1 MNIEPVLPQ
10 LLCSCGSL
18 FFAVVAAV
26 FLVIL
31 IRSARQRQRLQTTLA
46 NIPLQSVAA
55 LRPGPGLVRLKGVI
69 AQVPEPVPPLLDI
82 AVVRVAIKTGRPGEE
97 DRQQMDRVQVR
108 PFLLDDGTG
117 TVWVDPTGLD
127 RFLLG
132 EGIHSGGRR
141 PGRRPAGRGASPHPG
156 WTRPGLGAARR
167 AGSHRCGNHPAE
179 GRPDRHRQSE
189 RATPGGRPGRHP
201 GHRRSDPTT
210 VHRGLGGGRF
220 AGPAHPVP
228 AVGGWHYVDPGV
240 GDAAGLILKTGHGCT
255 QILRIST
262 ASPRGLCPKG

>member
-1 MNIEPVLPQ
+1 MNVGSVLPQ
-10 LLCSCGSL
+10 LFCSCGSL

-132 EGIHSGGRR
+132 EGFIPEDADRAAALQAVGLPPTLDGPVQVWALRVGQEVTVVGTIQQR
-141 PGRRPAGRGASPHPG
+141 GDQTVIAKAKGQPLVVAPGDIPDIAVQ
-156 WTRPGLGAARR
+156 TR
-167 AGSHRCGNHPAE
+167 
-179 GRPDRHRQSE
+179 RQSTG
-189 RATPGGRPGRHP
+189 AW
-201 GHRRSDPTT
+201 
-210 VHRGLGGGRF
+210 V
-220 AGPAHPVP
+220 
-228 AVGGWHYVDPGV
+228 GV
-240 GDAAGLILKTGHGCT
+240 GLLGLLILCLLSVAGITLIRVLATLLG
-255 QILRIST
+255 S
-262 ASPRGLCPKG
+262 

>member
-10 LLCSCGSL
+10 LFCSCGSL

-26 FLVIL
+26 FVVLL
-31 IRSARQRQRLQTTLA
+31 LRSARQRQRLQTTLA

-97 DRQQMDRVQVR
+97 DRQQIDRVQVR

-132 EGIHSGGRR
+132 EGVTPEDADRAAALQAVGLPPTLDGPVQVWALRVGQEVTVVGTVQQKGDQTVIAKAKGQPLVVA
-141 PGRRPAGRGASPHPG
+141 PGDIPDIAVQ
-156 WTRPGLGAARR
+156 TR
-167 AGSHRCGNHPAE
+167 
-179 GRPDRHRQSE
+179 RQSTG
-189 RATPGGRPGRHP
+189 AW
-201 GHRRSDPTT
+201 
-210 VHRGLGGGRF
+210 V
-220 AGPAHPVP
+220 
-228 AVGGWHYVDPGV
+228 GV
-240 GDAAGLILKTGHGCT
+240 GLLGLLILCLLSVAGITLIRVLATLLG
-255 QILRIST
+255 S
-262 ASPRGLCPKG
+262 

>member
-1 MNIEPVLPQ
+1 MNVGSVLPQ
-10 LLCSCGSL
+10 LFCSCGSL

-132 EGIHSGGRR
+132 EGFIPEDADRAAALQAVGL
-141 PGRRPAGRGASPHPG
+141 PPALDGPVQVWA
-156 WTRPGLGAARR
+156 LR
-167 AGSHRCGNHPAE
+167 AGQEVTVVGTIQQRGDQTVIAKAKGQPLVVAP
-179 GRPDRHRQSE
+179 GDIPDIAVQTRRQSTG
-189 RATPGGRPGRHP
+189 AW
-201 GHRRSDPTT
+201 
-210 VHRGLGGGRF
+210 V
-220 AGPAHPVP
+220 
-228 AVGGWHYVDPGV
+228 GV
-240 GDAAGLILKTGHGCT
+240 GLLGLLILCLLSVAGITLIRVLATLLG
-255 QILRIST
+255 S
-262 ASPRGLCPKG
+262 

>member
-26 FLVIL
+26 FVVLL
-31 IRSARQRQRLQTTLA
+31 LRSARQRQRLQTTLA

-132 EGIHSGGRR
+132 EGFIPEDADRAAALQAVGLPPALDGPVQVWALRVGQEVTVVGTVQQR
-141 PGRRPAGRGASPHPG
+141 GDQTVIAKAKGQPLVVAPGDIPDIAVQ
-156 WTRPGLGAARR
+156 TR
-167 AGSHRCGNHPAE
+167 
-179 GRPDRHRQSE
+179 RQSTG
-189 RATPGGRPGRHP
+189 AW
-201 GHRRSDPTT
+201 
-210 VHRGLGGGRF
+210 V
-220 AGPAHPVP
+220 
-228 AVGGWHYVDPGV
+228 GV
-240 GDAAGLILKTGHGCT
+240 GLLGLLILCLLSVAGITLIRVLVTLLG
-255 QILRIST
+255 S
-262 ASPRGLCPKG
+262 

>member
-1 MNIEPVLPQ
+1 MNVGSVLPQ
-10 LLCSCGSL
+10 LFCSCGSL

-46 NIPLQSVAA
+46 NIPLRSVAD

-132 EGIHSGGRR
+132 EGFIPEDADR
-141 PGRRPAGRGASPHPG
+141 AAALQAV
-156 WTRPGLGAARR
+156 GLPPTLDGPVQVWALR
-167 AGSHRCGNHPAE
+167 AGQEVTVVGTSPAE

-189 RATPGGRPGRHP
+189 GPAPGGRPGRHP

-210 VHRGLGGGRF
+210 VHR
-220 AGPAHPVP
+220 AWV
-228 AVGGWHYVDPGV
+228 GV
-240 GDAAGLILKTGHGCT
+240 GLLGLLILCLLSVAGITLIRVLATLLG
-255 QILRIST
+255 S
-262 ASPRGLCPKG
+262 

>member
-1 MNIEPVLPQ
+1 MNVGSVLPQ
-10 LLCSCGSL
+10 LFCSCGSL

-108 PFLLDDGTG
+108 PFLLDDDTG

-132 EGIHSGGRR
+132 EGFIPEDADRAAALQAVGL
-141 PGRRPAGRGASPHPG
+141 PPALDGPVQVWA
-156 WTRPGLGAARR
+156 LR
-167 AGSHRCGNHPAE
+167 AGQEVTVVGTIQQRGDQTVIAKAKGQPLVVAP
-179 GRPDRHRQSE
+179 GDIPDIAVQTRRQSTG
-189 RATPGGRPGRHP
+189 AW
-201 GHRRSDPTT
+201 
-210 VHRGLGGGRF
+210 V
-220 AGPAHPVP
+220 
-228 AVGGWHYVDPGV
+228 GV
-240 GDAAGLILKTGHGCT
+240 GLLGLLILCLLSVAGITLIRVLATLLG
-255 QILRIST
+255 S
-262 ASPRGLCPKG
+262 

>member
-1 MNIEPVLPQ
+1 MNVGSVLPQ
-10 LLCSCGSL
+10 LFCSCGSL

-46 NIPLQSVAA
+46 NIPLRSVAD

-132 EGIHSGGRR
+132 EGFIPEDADRAAALQAVGLPPTLDGPVQVWALRVGQEVTVVGTIQQR
-141 PGRRPAGRGASPHPG
+141 GDQTVIAKAKGQPLVVAPGDIPDIAVQ
-156 WTRPGLGAARR
+156 TR
-167 AGSHRCGNHPAE
+167 
-179 GRPDRHRQSE
+179 RQSTG
-189 RATPGGRPGRHP
+189 AW
-201 GHRRSDPTT
+201 
-210 VHRGLGGGRF
+210 V
-220 AGPAHPVP
+220 
-228 AVGGWHYVDPGV
+228 GV
-240 GDAAGLILKTGHGCT
+240 GLLGLLILCLLSVAGITLIRVLATLLG
-255 QILRIST
+255 S
-262 ASPRGLCPKG
+262 

>member
-1 MNIEPVLPQ
+1 MNVGSVFPQ
-10 LLCSCGSL
+10 LFCSCGSL

-132 EGIHSGGRR
+132 EGFIPEDADRAAALQAVGLPPTLDGPVQVWALRVGQEVTVVGTVQQR
-141 PGRRPAGRGASPHPG
+141 GDQTVIAKAKGQPLVVAPGDIPDIAVQ
-156 WTRPGLGAARR
+156 TR
-167 AGSHRCGNHPAE
+167 
-179 GRPDRHRQSE
+179 RQSTG
-189 RATPGGRPGRHP
+189 AW
-201 GHRRSDPTT
+201 
-210 VHRGLGGGRF
+210 V
-220 AGPAHPVP
+220 
-228 AVGGWHYVDPGV
+228 GV
-240 GDAAGLILKTGHGCT
+240 GLLGLLILCLLSVAGITLIRVLATLLG
-255 QILRIST
+255 S
-262 ASPRGLCPKG
+262 

>member
-26 FLVIL
+26 FVVLL
-31 IRSARQRQRLQTTLA
+31 LRSARQRQRLQTTLA

-55 LRPGPGLVRLKGVI
+55 LRPGQGLVRLKGVI

-132 EGIHSGGRR
+132 EGVTPEDADRAAALQAVGLPPTLDGPVQVWALRVGQEVTVVGTVQQRGDQTVIAKGKGQPLVVA
-141 PGRRPAGRGASPHPG
+141 PGDIPDIAVQ
-156 WTRPGLGAARR
+156 TR
-167 AGSHRCGNHPAE
+167 
-179 GRPDRHRQSE
+179 RQSTG
-189 RATPGGRPGRHP
+189 AW
-201 GHRRSDPTT
+201 
-210 VHRGLGGGRF
+210 V
-220 AGPAHPVP
+220 
-228 AVGGWHYVDPGV
+228 GV
-240 GDAAGLILKTGHGCT
+240 GLLGLLILCLLSVAGITLIRVLATLLG
-255 QILRIST
+255 S
-262 ASPRGLCPKG
+262 